1 MSNKIGN
8 AYGLKNTADE
18 SYTLIM
24 YTNGRSGSNYCM
36 FTDDDV
42 VIYGITEPVIYGITE
57 PNYYLNVGADDDV
70 DYDENGYYD
79 YDNVDDD

>member
-1 MSNKIGN
+1 MC
-8 AYGLKNTADE
+8 TD
-18 SYTLIM
+18 
-24 YTNGRSGSNYCM
+24 GRSGSNYCM

-42 VIYGITEPVIYGITE
+42 VIYGITEP
-57 PNYYLNVGADDDV
+57 NYYHNVGADDDV

>member
-8 AYGLKNTADE
+8 AYGLKNTTDE
-18 SYTLIM
+18 PYMLIM

-42 VIYGITEPVIYGITE
+42 VIYGITEP
-57 PNYYLNVGADDDV
+57 NYYHNVGADDDV

>member
-24 YTNGRSGSNYCM
+24 YTNGRSGSNYYI

-42 VIYGITEPVIYGITE
+42 VIYGITEP
-57 PNYYLNVGADDDV
+57 NYYHNVGADDDV

>member
-24 YTNGRSGSNYCM
+24 KTNDRSGSNYCM

-42 VIYGITEPVIYGITE
+42 VIYGITEP
-57 PNYYLNVGADDDV
+57 NYYRNVGADDDV
-70 DYDENGYYD
+70 DYDENGCYD

>member
-24 YTNGRSGSNYCM
+24 YTNGRSGSNYCL

-42 VIYGITEPVIYGITE
+42 VIYGITEP
-57 PNYYLNVGADDDV
+57 NYYHNVSAADDV